1 MTEKQ
6 QAKPTPRR
14 GVKKRATFKM
24 NPPNRVRSP
33 NDPHPRKAKYHKL
46 TEADHEVIIEGLS
59 KFVPVY
65 VIAQKI
71 GCGYHPLLDYIK
83 ATPELEQVQEDASK
97 NEIAFAKGKLFQK
110 IGAGHAGSIMF
121 FLERC
126 DRAHF
131 GRHVQIENIGDLPT
145 IQIGKFDEAD
155 FVDPI
160 DPSEVSKDGDAAEI
174 LDQAAIMAAKF
185 RQAEDE
191 AAGVEDGDE

>member
-1 MTEKQ
+1 MKEKPQ
-6 QAKPTPRR
+6 TAKPSN
-14 GVKKRATFKM
+14 GGKSKRAQFKM
-24 NPPNRVRSP
+24 RQPNPHPSRRVR
-33 NDPHPRKAKYHKL
+33 ATYHKL
-46 TEADHEVIIEGLS
+46 SEADHPKIIEGLS

-65 VIAQKI
+65 VIAQAI
-71 GCGYHPLLDYIK
+71 PCAYHTLLDYIK
-83 ATPELEQVQEDASK
+83 KTPELAQVQQDAND